1 MHHLLFGILILT
13 CTLNPAWDS
22 HQNRSSEQ
30 EIESVVYELFDLMCA
45 SDGEGMRSIIT
56 EEATLHTVRFDGEN
70 TSLNETSFE
79 RFIRSVSGAEL
90 GTLDEKLTLIRVH
103 SDENLATAWME
114 YRFYV
119 AGEFSHCGANTM
131 NLIRK
136 SEGWKIF
143 SIVDTRRTE
152 AC

>member
-1 MHHLLFGILILT
+1 MHQLLFGILILT
-13 CTLNPAWDS
+13 CTLNPVRDS

-30 EIESVVYELFDLMCA
+30 EIESVVYEFFDLMRA
-45 SDGEGMRSIIT
+45 SDGEGIRSVIT
-56 EEATLHTVRFDGEN
+56 EDATLHTVRVDGEN
-70 TSLNETSFE
+70 TSLNETAFE
-79 RFIRSVSGAEL
+79 RFIGSVSRAEPA
-90 GTLDEKLTLIRVH
+90 TLDEKLTSIRVH

-119 AGEFSHCGANTM
+119 AGEFSHCGVNTM

-143 SIVDTRRTE
+143 SIVDTRRTDG
-152 AC
+152 C

>member
-1 MHHLLFGILILT
+1 MYHLFFGILILT
-13 CTLNPAWDS
+13 CTLNPVRDS

-30 EIESVVYELFDLMCA
+30 EIESVVYELFDLMRA
-45 SDGEGMRSIIT
+45 SDGEGIRSIIT
-56 EEATLHTVRFDGEN
+56 EEATLHTVRADGEN
-70 TSLNETSFE
+70 TSLNETSIE
-79 RFIRSVSGAEL
+79 RFIGSVSGAEP
-90 GTLDEKLTLIRVH
+90 GTLDEKLTSIRVH

-152 AC
+152 GC